1 MLQTHYRS
9 PLDFSDARLAEAD
22 TSYGHLCTTVRNLRW
37 AAEHA
42 AEDAEGNPSELDQ
55 AREAM
60 HTGFVE
66 AMDDDFNT
74 ADALAA
80 IFELVKFVNSN
91 AKADSSK
98 AFLEALKQEIVT
110 LSDICGLIVDKK
122 AEMLDSDIEAL
133 IEERQAARKAKN
145 FARAD
150 EIRDELLA
158 KGIVL
163 EDTREGVKWKSI
175 TLLTKIKEAFACEGQ
190 DVRAYSPLTLAY
202 IGDGIYELVIRS
214 VVVERANRSANDLH
228 KKTTRYVK
236 APAQSAMI
244 EALLPELT
252 EEEEAV
258 YRRGR
263 NAKSYTTAKNASV
276 ADYRRATGFE
286 ALMGYLY
293 LTGQIDRMLQL
304 IKDGIRLAGM
314 EL

>member
-1 MLQTHYRS
+1 M
-9 PLDFSDARLAEAD
+9 
-22 TSYGHLCTTVRNLRW
+22 
-37 AAEHA
+37 
-42 AEDAEGNPSELDQ
+42 
-55 AREAM
+55 
-60 HTGFVE
+60 
-66 AMDDDFNT
+66 
-74 ADALAA
+74 
-80 IFELVKFVNSN
+80 
-91 AKADSSK
+91 
-98 AFLEALKQEIVT
+98 
-110 LSDICGLIVDKK
+110 
-122 AEMLDSDIEAL
+122 
-133 IEERQAARKAKN
+133 EE
-145 FARAD
+145 
-150 EIRDELLA
+150 
-158 KGIVL
+158 
-163 EDTREGVKWKSI
+163 SI

-214 VVVERANRSANDLH
+214 VVVERANHSGIYELVIRSVVVERANRSANDLH

-252 EEEEAV
+252 QEEEAV